1 MKKYLELTLVFI
13 AFSFASFAQPGAV
26 DLSFNPTDTVLGNGA
41 NGIIRTTS
49 IQSDGKIIIG
59 GDFTSFT
66 GITRNYVARLN
77 TDGTLDSTFNPGTG
91 TNGVVYTTSI
101 QNDGKI
107 IIGGNFTSF
116 NGIAIKSIARL
127 NTDGTLDNTFN
138 PIFLD
143 SAVYST
149 SIQSDGKIIVGGD
162 FMIYLGMSPYFQ
174 NRVTR
179 LNTDGTLDNTFV
191 ASNGVGASGI
201 VRTINIQS
209 NGKIIIGGDF
219 VDVNGTSRNRIARIN
234 TNGTLDTTFNPG
246 TGANN
251 SVYSTSIQSDGK
263 IIIGGYFTSF
273 NGIAKKY
280 ITRLNADGAL
290 DSSFNSGTGADNYVL
305 TTSFQNDGK
314 IIMGGWFT
322 TYNSNVRNCIARLN
336 SDGTLDSS
344 FNSGTSQYGTV
355 YTSKIQTNGKIIIG
369 GNLGSYNGCPRG
381 KIVRINIDGEIDY
394 SFNSGTA
401 SDSFIWTSSIQSN
414 GKILIGGDF
423 TSYFGVSRSKIARL
437 NTDGTLDTSFNPGIG
452 ANGTIY
458 KIAIQNDGKI
468 IIGGNFT
475 SYNGITINRIARL
488 NANGTL
494 DASFN
499 PGTGANDVVY
509 TISIQ
514 GDGKIIIGGNFGSY
528 NGIVK
533 QVLARINTDGTLDNT
548 FYNPQYYI
556 TGTILSTLIQN
567 DGKIIIGGSFHSV
580 NQITRY
586 RIARL
591 NSDGTLDSSFGSIF
605 TTNDSYVSTISI
617 QSDGKIIAAGKL
629 NSICKNIIRIN
640 SNGSIDNSF
649 NTGTGTNEDINSTSI
664 QSDGKIIIGG
674 NFTSYN
680 GTASNYIA
688 RLNADGS
695 LDTSF
700 NVGIGTNNGIKTTS
714 IQSDGKIIIGGI
726 FNSYNGTVR
735 NRIARINGGTL
746 LSNSN
751 FEKDDIVI
759 YPNPSKG
766 VFTINLNDSFEGKQ
780 IEVYSIFGQK
790 IYTGIITSNDTTLDI
805 SSEPTGVYLYKIY
818 GGNDIKSGKLIV
830 E

>member
-1 MKKYLELTLVFI
+1 MKKYLQLTLAFI
-13 AFSFASFAQPGAV
+13 AFSFVSFAQPGTV
-26 DLSFNPTDTVLGNGA
+26 DLSFNPTDTVLGIGA

-66 GITRNYVARLN
+66 GISRNYIARLN

-107 IIGGNFTSF
+107 IIGGSFTSY
-116 NGIAIKSIARL
+116 NGIAANYIARL
-127 NTDGTLDNTFN
+127 NADGTLDNTFI
-138 PIFLD
+138 PGFLLD
-143 SAVYST
+143 STVYST

-174 NRVTR
+174 NRITR
-179 LNTDGTLDNTFV
+179 LNIDGTLDNTFI

-280 ITRLNADGAL
+280 ITRLNADGTL

-314 IIMGGWFT
+314 IIIGGWFT
-322 TYNSNVRNCIARLN
+322 TYNSNVRNYIARLN

-369 GNLGSYNGCPRG
+369 GNFGSYNGYFRG
-381 KIVRINIDGEIDY
+381 KIARINIDGEIDY

-401 SDSFIWTSSIQSN
+401 SDNFIWASSIQSD

-437 NTDGTLDTSFNPGIG
+437 NTDGTLDTSFNPGTG
-452 ANGTIY
+452 ANGTIH

-468 IIGGNFT
+468 IIGGDFT
-475 SYNGITINRIARL
+475 VYNGITRNRIARL
-488 NANGTL
+488 NTDGTL
-494 DASFN
+494 DTSFN
-499 PGTGANDVVY
+499 PGTGANDGVY

-514 GDGKIIIGGNFGSY
+514 GDEKIIIGGNFLTY
-528 NGIVK
+528 NGIIK
-533 QVLARINTDGTLDNT
+533 E
-548 FYNPQYYI
+548 F
-556 TGTILSTLIQN
+556 
-567 DGKIIIGGSFHSV
+567 
-580 NQITRY
+580 
-586 RIARL
+586 IARL
-591 NSDGTLDSSFGSIF
+591 NSDGSLDNTFFNPQYYING
-605 TTNDSYVSTISI
+605 TIV
-617 QSDGKIIAAGKL
+617 
-629 NSICKNIIRIN
+629 
-640 SNGSIDNSF
+640 
-649 NTGTGTNEDINSTSI
+649 STSI
-664 QSDGKIIIGG
+664 QSDGKIIITGV
-674 NFTSYN
+674 FSTIN
-680 GTASNYIA
+680 GINKNGFA
-688 RLNADGS
+688 RLNINGT

-700 NVGIGTNNGIKTTS
+700 TSSVSARSLS
-714 IQSDGKIIIGGI
+714 IQSDGKILFGESSSFTIGRLNTNGTIDTSFQVGTANYPVSTFSIQNDGKIIIGGQFTSYNGI
-726 FNSYNGTVR
+726 TRNYIARLNSDGSIDNTFNPGTGANSRINTISLQNDGKIIIGGYFNSYNGTVR
-735 NRIARINGGTL
+735 NRIARINGGTS
-746 LSNSN
+746 LSNPN

-766 VFTINLNDSFEGKQ
+766 VFTINLNDSFELKQ

-790 IYTGIITSNDTTLDI
+790 IYTGILTSNDTTLDI

-818 GGNDIKSGKLIV
+818 GGNDIKSGKLII

>member
-1 MKKYLELTLVFI
+1 MKKYLQLTLALI

-26 DLSFNPTDTVLGNGA
+26 DLSFNPTDTVLGIGA

-66 GITRNYVARLN
+66 GITRNYIARLN
-77 TDGTLDSTFNPGTG
+77 TDGTLDGTFNPGTG

-162 FMIYLGMSPYFQ
+162 FMIYLDMSPYFQ

-179 LNTDGTLDNTFV
+179 LNIDGTLDNTFI
-191 ASNGVGASGI
+191 ASNGNGASGI

-273 NGIAKKY
+273 NGTAKKY
-280 ITRLNADGAL
+280 ITRLNADGTL

-322 TYNSNVRNCIARLN
+322 TYNSNIRNYIARLN

-369 GNLGSYNGCPRG
+369 GNFGSYNGCFRG
-381 KIVRINIDGEIDY
+381 RMARINIDGEIDY
-394 SFNSGTA
+394 PFNSGTA
-401 SDSFIWTSSIQSN
+401 ADNFVRASSIQSDD
-414 GKILIGGDF
+414 KIIIGGDF
-423 TSYFGVSRSKIARL
+423 TSYFGVPRNKIARL
-437 NTDGTLDTSFNPGIG
+437 NADGTLDTSFNPGTG
-452 ANGTIY
+452 ANGPIY

-468 IIGGNFT
+468 IIGGDFT

-488 NANGTL
+488 NVNGTL
-494 DASFN
+494 DTSFN
-499 PGTGANDVVY
+499 PGTGANDYVY

-514 GDGKIIIGGNFGSY
+514 GDGKIIIGGNFDTY

-533 QVLARINTDGTLDNT
+533 ESLARINTDGTLDNT

-556 TGTILSTLIQN
+556 NGGIL
-567 DGKIIIGGSFHSV
+567 
-580 NQITRY
+580 
-586 RIARL
+586 
-591 NSDGTLDSSFGSIF
+591 
-605 TTNDSYVSTISI
+605 
-617 QSDGKIIAAGKL
+617 
-629 NSICKNIIRIN
+629 
-640 SNGSIDNSF
+640 
-649 NTGTGTNEDINSTSI
+649 
-664 QSDGKIIIGG
+664 
-674 NFTSYN
+674 
-680 GTASNYIA
+680 
-688 RLNADGS
+688 
-695 LDTSF
+695 
-700 NVGIGTNNGIKTTS
+700 TTS
-714 IQSDGKIIIGGI
+714 IQSDGKIIIGGSFSNI
-726 FNSYNGTVR
+726 NNISRNRIARLNTDGTLDNSFNVNANQSLGVSTFSIQNDGKIIIGGGGSNNIVRLNTNLSLDTTFNPGTGINNNGGGEIYNISIQNDGKIIISGYFTSYNGISRNNIARLNTDGSLDTTFNVGIGTNNGIRTTSIQSDGKIIIGGMFNSYNGTVR

-790 IYTGIITSNDTTLDI
+790 IYTGIITSNDKTLDI